1 MRCVPPSDPRFIGSA
16 MCYPYYIQWTGA
28 HGSYR
33 KALRFEPTWPMLYI
47 WGRKKPF
54 QFHSA
59 QWVQALRQRPGCQAL
74 EFDTGHWVM
83 KNKPREFNDAV
94 AAWLGLPP

>member
-1 MRCVPPSDPRFIGSA
+1 